1 MPNSSSCFHYYRND
15 FQGQLQM
22 YPAPTTTTQMACCPG
37 CQPPFCPGFGTGTRL
52 PGQKPR
58 GFCPGWQNR
67 DKRCLTLKKILHT
80 TGFDPKTS
88 YLVHGFLAN
97 SPK

>member
-1 MPNSSSCFHYYRND
+1 MARISGGAQKMAEGRHIHYYKIGLLSR
-15 FQGQLQM
+15 FQ
-22 YPAPTTTTQMACCPG
+22 TV
-37 CQPPFCPGFGTGTRL
+37 FCPGFGTGTRL
-52 PGQKPR
+52 SGQKPR

-67 DKRCLTLKKILHT
+67 DKRCLPLKKNLHT

-88 YLVHGFLAN
+88 CLAHGFLTN

>member
-1 MPNSSSCFHYYRND
+1 MARISGGAQKMAEGRHIHYYKIGLLSR
-15 FQGQLQM
+15 FQ
-22 YPAPTTTTQMACCPG
+22 TV
-37 CQPPFCPGFGTGTRL
+37 FCPGFGTGTRL
-52 PGQKPR
+52 SGQKPR

-80 TGFDPKTS
+80 AGFDPKTS
-88 YLVHGFLAN
+88 YLAHGFLTN